1 MSGICGIVALNG
13 KPVGEAELGGMV
25 AALEQR
31 GPDRSNA
38 WLSGSTAFGHTLL
51 ATTPEALT
59 ETLPLTHQPTG
70 CTITADA
77 RLDNREDLIASIG
90 TPDAIG
96 DGELILRAYL
106 KWGTGC
112 ADHLLGD
119 FAFAIWDPREELLL
133 CARDLIGMRQLNY
146 HLEPGKLFAFATE
159 PEAILRHPD
168 VPRRINEGRIGDFLE
183 DLEAYDL
190 TSTFFD
196 GIHRLPPAHAMILRD
211 DGLRI
216 WKYGDLA
223 PQPLLKLPNDGA
235 YAEAFLDVFTDAV
248 RARLRSP
255 DPVGSMLSGGMDS
268 GSVTAVA
275 SQLLKQS
282 GQPPL
287 ETFSAI
293 GTDEDCRETRTIKAA
308 QIIDHIDPQSVS
320 LADMDA
326 YREDLQRLVRDC
338 IEPFDGHMTLLFAVY
353 LAASREGRKVVL
365 DGVGGDTTLGTQNLI
380 AWHLRRGHFIQAW
393 KEATG
398 EERFW
403 EHPDPAW
410 KTLLRGAGQT
420 FVPKS
425 LREARRALMRR
436 RGNAAAHVT
445 SLLDPDF
452 AARIGIEERKQRNA
466 AHVTMPTG
474 DGQADRARRMLHP
487 YVTVAR
493 ERYDRVASAMAIEP
507 RDPFLDRRVMEFC
520 LSLPADQLQKGG
532 WPKTILRRSMEG
544 CLPDSVRWR
553 AGKEHLGWDFT
564 SGLWQSASAQ
574 SDNSFEST
582 VGQYICKRSLNPAEI
597 DDSEDDTI
605 AHRLSARYLAN
616 WLSTWGRVDFRKKT

>member
-13 KPVGEAELGGMV
+13 KPVGDAELGGMV
-25 AALEQR
+25 STLEKR
-31 GPDRSNA
+31 GPDRSST
-38 WLSGSTAFGHTLL
+38 WLNGSTAFGHTLL

-106 KWGTGC
+106 KWGADC

-119 FAFAIWDPREELLL
+119 FAFAIWDPREELLF
-133 CARDLIGMRQLNY
+133 CARDLIGMRQLSY
-146 HLEPGKLFAFATE
+146 HLEPERLFAFATE
-159 PEAILRHPD
+159 PKAILQHPE

-190 TSTFFD
+190 TSTFYD
-196 GIHRLPPAHAMILRD
+196 GVHRLPPAHAMILRH
-211 DGLRI
+211 GELRI
-216 WKYGDLA
+216 WKYGDLT
-223 PQPLLKLPNDGA
+223 PQPLLKLPSDEA
-235 YAEAFLDVFTDAV
+235 YAEAFLAVFTEAV

-255 DPVGSMLSGGMDS
+255 GPVGSMLSGGMDS

-275 SQLLKQS
+275 SQLLKGD

-287 ETFSAI
+287 DTFSAI
-293 GTDEDCRETRTIKAA
+293 GIEDDCRETRTIKAA
-308 QIIDHIDPQSVS
+308 QTIDHIEPQSVS
-320 LADMDA
+320 LADMDT
-326 YREDLQRLVRDC
+326 YREDLQRLVREC
-338 IEPFDGHMTLLFAVY
+338 AEPFDGHMTLLFAVY
-353 LAASREGRKVVL
+353 LSASRQGRKVVL
-365 DGVGGDTTLGTQNLI
+365 DGVGGDTTLGAQNMI
-380 AWHLRRGHFIQAW
+380 AWHLRRGHFMQAW
-393 KEATG
+393 REATG

-403 EHPDPAW
+403 EHPDAAW
-410 KTLLRGAGQT
+410 KSFLRGAGQT

-425 LREARRALMRR
+425 LREARRALLRR
-436 RGNAAAHVT
+436 RSNAAAPVS

-466 AHVTMPTG
+466 AHVAMPSR
-474 DGQADRARRMLHP
+474 DGQTDRARRILHP

-544 CLPDSVRWR
+544 YLPDSVRWR

-564 SGLWQSASAQ
+564 LGLWQTASGEP
-574 SDNSFEST
+574 DNSFDRTIEP
-582 VGQYICKRSLNPAEI
+582 YICKRSLNPAES
-597 DDSEDDTI
+597 DESEGDAI
-605 AHRLSARYLAN
+605 ANRLSATYLAH
-616 WLSTWGRVDFRKKT
+616 WLSAWGRVDVRKKP